1 MAGPFE
7 VSETKSTELDDTVKL
22 RRKLLRDLGLP
33 APVAVSAIIPSEPV
47 AQGAAELRVPAA
59 AMDAPPLLALIA
71 TRNHLPFADLAARS
85 FLQHH
90 EEFRAFLLLVDGTEA
105 DRMVLPDVTVV
116 LLADLALP
124 EAGWLAAKLN
134 ATEFSN
140 ALKPVFLS
148 YLGAF
153 GSRAIYLDCD
163 IAVFA
168 RFHTLIAALQT
179 ADLVLIPHMMAL
191 FPKPEEQWRHPNN
204 ADIFNSGLIN
214 AGGFGIDIPKT
225 AGFLEFWRDANLAH
239 AWSSGEGRQTDQQFL
254 NWALLF
260 CENVHILRDKTYN
273 VAYWNLHERSFR
285 HVMQAPGAEAGTG
298 AGAGEPGFEVEAM
311 PLSFFHFSGFD
322 PADTLTLSRH
332 DQRYSVYTLPSIAL
346 ILEWYGRELALSP
359 FAALT
364 HEPYRFDTLANGI
377 RLSTF
382 LRDILKQYD
391 VYVPRYDTTTVAGAD
406 ALCAFLMTPLP
417 ATGSRLP
424 LVAAAIYSSRPD
436 LQTGYPRAHT
446 DLEPVGFHRWFC
458 QNAGTEYGIEPLIT
472 RFRRTLDSDS
482 LAGFAGEIIKLLPQK
497 ARKLQFLGP
506 DRRLAVAE
514 LKILGRSD
522 VADALMTGAA
532 EWFFYSDFSAVLTIY
547 LGRPDLRQGY
557 PDIFGR
563 SHRDFTFWLRHHG
576 QEEHQL
582 PAAGV
587 AQFEQKSGPQVL
599 ARLFS
604 ILSRREDLGALAIE
618 ELLSEQPDRLIRALI
633 RSAGDG
639 LEYDL
644 ADLEAVCFLHRHN
657 RAVLVPLYLELPA
670 IRRRPISSRTA
681 EGRRAL
687 LPVPLD
693 QPWVLEGCRL
703 HELCF
708 SPADA
713 ALEQEIRDLRN
724 RMQTTGQDV
733 FSVLNASRLDVS
745 AGQLTRIAEK
755 RATQRLRT
763 AGLDT
768 PPPAPD
774 SGPPGINLFGYF
786 LANTGVGESS
796 RGLARTLSLL
806 TKVRQIPQFTAHL
819 EQATQLEA
827 LFTHYDHHAETNLF
841 ISYPHAA
848 EDMFGLLP
856 PEFTERRRNIVHL
869 AWEQRDWNTHWR
881 SIYGRYD
888 EIWSISEFAAHPFRE
903 MFGAEKVRVVPNV
916 LLADDFPPTE
926 EAAALRFT
934 RPVFRFMFVFDANSS
949 MERKNPE
956 AVLAAFIA
964 AFAGSVR
971 AAEVEL
977 IFKVNNLGRPEHA
990 ARVAKLRRAAASSG
1004 LAISFDG
1011 RTLARNEVLN
1021 LIASADCYVS
1031 LHRAEGF
1038 GYTMAEAMYL
1048 GVPVIASCY
1057 SGNLEYM
1064 NAENSFLVP
1073 CTEQLVKV
1081 ADGPFQRGSIW
1092 GDPDVAAA
1100 AEIMRGLVDN
1110 RAEARRVGESG
1121 AASVRRQLLPEVVA
1135 KGLRPVLSKLAL
1147 SKLASGKPGRDAS
1160 MQIAG

>member
-1 MAGPFE
+1 M
-7 VSETKSTELDDTVKL
+7 
-22 RRKLLRDLGLP
+22 
-33 APVAVSAIIPSEPV
+33 
-47 AQGAAELRVPAA
+47 
-59 AMDAPPLLALIA
+59 LALIA

-90 EEFRAFLLLVDGTEA
+90 EEFQAFLLLVDGDEA
-105 DRMVLPDVTVV
+105 DRTLLPDVTVI

-124 EAGWLAAKLN
+124 EAGWLTAKLN
-134 ATEFSN
+134 ATELSN

-168 RFHTLIAALQT
+168 RFQTLIAALKT
-179 ADLVLIPHMMAL
+179 SDLVLIPHMMAL

-214 AGGFGIDIPKT
+214 AGGFGIDIPR
-225 AGFLEFWRDANLAH
+225 AADFLEFWRDANLAH
-239 AWSSGEGRQTDQQFL
+239 AWAASEGRQTDQQFL

-260 CENVHILRDKTYN
+260 CENVHILRDKSYN

-285 HVMQAPGAEAGTG
+285 HVLRAAGESKGEAGQP
-298 AGAGEPGFEVEAM
+298 AFEVEGM
-311 PLSFFHFSGFD
+311 PLAFFHFSGFD
-322 PADTLTLSRH
+322 PTDTLTLSRH

-346 ILEWYGRELALSP
+346 ILEWYGRELLLSP
-359 FAALT
+359 FAALA
-364 HEPYRFDTLANGI
+364 HEPYRFDTLANGV

-382 LRDILKQYD
+382 LRDILKQYEG
-391 VYVPRYDTTTVAGAD
+391 YVPRYDATTVAGAD

-424 LVAAAIYSSRPD
+424 LVAAAIYNSRPD

-446 DLEPVGFHRWFC
+446 DLEPIGFHRWFC
-458 QNAGTEYGIEPLIT
+458 QHAGTEYGIEPLIA

-482 LAGFAGEIIKLLPQK
+482 LAGFAAEIIELLPQR
-497 ARKLQFLGP
+497 ARSLRFLGQ

-514 LKILGRSD
+514 LKILGRPD
-522 VADALMTGAA
+522 VADALLTGAT
-532 EWFFYSDFSAVLTIY
+532 EWFFYSDFSAVLVTY
-547 LGRPDLRQGY
+547 LGRPDLRKGY

-563 SHRDFTFWLRHHG
+563 SHRDFLYWLRHHG
-576 QEEHQL
+576 KEEHQL

-587 AQFEQKSGPQVL
+587 EQFAQKSGPQVL

-604 ILSRREDLGALAIE
+604 ILSRREDLGQLAIE

-670 IRRRPISSRTA
+670 IRRRPISSRTS

-687 LPVPLD
+687 LSAALGQLQTQPQDP
-693 QPWVLEGCRL
+693 PWVLEGCRL

-708 SPADA
+708 TPADA

-755 RATQRLRT
+755 RAMQRLRA
-763 AGLDT
+763 AGLET
-768 PPPAPD
+768 APPVLD
-774 SGPPGINLFGYF
+774 SRPPGINLFGYF

-806 TKVRQIPQFTAHL
+806 TKVREIPQFTAHL
-819 EQATQLEA
+819 EQATHIEA

-888 EIWSISEFAAHPFRE
+888 EIWSISDFAAHPFRE
-903 MFGAEKVRVVPNV
+903 MFGADKVRVVPNV
-916 LLADDFPPTE
+916 LLVDDFPPTE
-926 EAAALRFT
+926 AAAALRFT
-934 RPVFRFMFVFDANSS
+934 RPVFRFLFVFDANSS

-956 AVLAAFIA
+956 GVLAAFTA
-964 AFAGSVR
+964 AFAGTPR

-990 ARVAKLRRAAASSG
+990 ARVAKLRRQAAASG

-1073 CTEQLVKV
+1073 CTEQLVQV

-1092 GDPDVAAA
+1092 GDPDIAAA
-1100 AEIMRGLVDN
+1100 AEVMRKLVDN
-1110 RAEARRVGESG
+1110 RAEARRVGEAG
-1121 AASVRRQLLPEVVA
+1121 AASVRGQLLPEVVA
-1135 KGLRPVLSKLAL
+1135 QGLRPALTNLSLSK
-1147 SKLASGKPGRDAS
+1147 PVRDAS
-1160 MQIAG
+1160 LQAAR

>member
-1 MAGPFE
+1 M
-7 VSETKSTELDDTVKL
+7 VT
-22 RRKLLRDLGLP
+22 P
-33 APVAVSAIIPSEPV
+33 ADPSARPK
-47 AQGAAELRVPAA
+47 A
-59 AMDAPPLLALIA
+59 APPPEAANAPPMLALIA
-71 TRNHLPFADLAARS
+71 TRNHLPFADLVARS

-90 EEFRAFLLLVDGTEA
+90 EEFRAFLLLVDGVEA
-105 DRMVLPDVTVV
+105 DRTLLPDVTVV

-124 EAGWLAAKLN
+124 DAGWLAAKLN
-134 ATEFSN
+134 ATELSN

-168 RFHTLIAALQT
+168 RFQTLIAAFET
-179 ADLVLIPHMMAL
+179 SDLILIPHMMAL

-214 AGGFGIDIPKT
+214 AGCFGIDIPKT
-225 AGFLEFWRDANLAH
+225 AAFLEFWRDANLAH

-260 CENVHILRDKTYN
+260 CENVHILRDKSYN

-285 HVMQAPGAEAGTG
+285 HVMTT
-298 AGAGEPGFEVEAM
+298 AGEVREPAFEVEGM
-311 PLSFFHFSGFD
+311 PLAFFHFSGFD
-322 PADTLTLSRH
+322 PTDTLTLSRY

-346 ILEWYGRELALSP
+346 ILEWFGRELLLSP
-359 FAALT
+359 FAALA
-364 HEPYRFDTLANGI
+364 HEPYGFDTLANGV

-391 VYVPRYDTTTVAGAD
+391 VYVPRYDTTTIAGAD
-406 ALCAFLMTPLP
+406 ALCAFLMAPLP

-424 LVAAAIYSSRPD
+424 LVAAAIYTSRPD
-436 LQTGYPRAHT
+436 LKTGYARAHT
-446 DLEPVGFHRWFC
+446 DLEPIGFHRWFC
-458 QNAGTEYGIEPLIT
+458 QHAGTEYGIEPLIA

-482 LAGFAGEIIKLLPQK
+482 LAGFSAEIIKLLPQK
-497 ARKLQFLGP
+497 ARALRFLGA

-522 VADALMTGAA
+522 VAEALLTGAP
-532 EWFFYSDFSAVLTIY
+532 EWFFYSDFSAILVTY
-547 LGRPDLRQGY
+547 LGRADLRKGY

-563 SHRDFTFWLRHHG
+563 SHRDFLFWLRHHG
-576 QEEHQL
+576 LEEHQL
-582 PAAGV
+582 PPAGV
-587 AQFEQKSGPQVL
+587 EQFAQKSGAQVL

-633 RSAGDG
+633 RAAGDG

-670 IRRRPISSRTA
+670 IRRRPISSRTTD
-681 EGRRAL
+681 GRQAL
-687 LPVPLD
+687 LPVPMD

-708 SPADA
+708 TPADA

-755 RATQRLRT
+755 RALQRLRS
-763 AGLDT
+763 AGLET
-768 PPPAPD
+768 APPVLD
-774 SGPPGINLFGYF
+774 SRPPGINLFGYF

-819 EQATQLEA
+819 EQGTQLES

-888 EIWSISEFAAHPFRE
+888 EIWSISDFAAHPFRE

-916 LLADDFPPTE
+916 LLVDDFPPTE
-926 EAAALRFT
+926 AAAALRFT

-956 AVLAAFIA
+956 GVLAAFTA
-964 AFAGSVR
+964 AFAGTSR

-977 IFKVNNLGRPEHA
+977 IFKVNNLARPEHA
-990 ARVAKLRRAAASSG
+990 ARVAKLRRAAAASG
-1004 LAISFDG
+1004 LAVSFDG

-1073 CTEQLVKV
+1073 CTEQLVQV

-1110 RAEARRVGESG
+1110 RAEARRVGEAG
-1121 AASVRRQLLPEVVA
+1121 AASVRGQLLPEVVA
-1135 KGLRPVLSKLAL
+1135 TGLRPALSKLAL
-1147 SKLASGKPGRDAS
+1147 SKPVRDAS
-1160 MQIAG
+1160 LQAAR